1 MFRSF
6 KHHIP
11 LIALGLLLAMV
22 GGVFYFHKAFAQEE
36 TVASAQSDRAVLEAQ
51 LADLEAQIKEKQNL
65 LSSQQGQS
73 LSIQREINILKTKI
87 DKAKLDIKS
96 KNLTIKKLGGEITE
110 RKDKI
115 DSLLDKI
122 DREKESLAQLVRKS
136 DEYEERNL
144 VHLILS
150 KDTVSSFYEDLNSF
164 TTIKGSIKKSVDTI
178 RGVQQETETEKQLLE
193 EKQNQE
199 QDAKAALE
207 RAAKEV
213 EKSKAEQAKYLDVS
227 KKKEQDIQVALSDI
241 QKKVDG
247 IKAKLVNLAGV
258 EGPIRFDVALQYA
271 EEAERLT
278 GVRPAFL
285 ISLVIQ
291 ESNLGANVGKCKLT
305 VPETGEGV
313 RVSNGQKVK
322 LMKPGAGIE
331 YYLELTRSLG
341 RDPFQ
346 QVVSCP
352 LSSGYGGAMGPS
364 QFIPSTWK
372 LYAAKIKNVLG
383 TDGDP
388 WNPRHAFIASAVYL
402 RDLGAATQT
411 FTAEKNAACKY
422 YSGKACGSYSFNG
435 FYGTQVMSRAD
446 GVQDDIDY
454 LKQYGVSKR

>member
-1 MFRSF
+1 MTRSF
-6 KHHIP
+6 TSS
-11 LIALGLLLAMV
+11 LLAIALISSLV
-22 GGVFYFHKAFAQEE
+22 GGYGLFSYQPVYAQEE
-36 TVASAQSDRAVLEAQ
+36 AIQQAQNDRALLEAE
-51 LADLEAQIKEKQNL
+51 LASLEAQIREKQEL
-65 LSSQQGQS
+65 LKSQQGQS
-73 LSIQREINILKTKI
+73 LTIQREIDILRTKI
-87 DKAKLDIKS
+87 GKAQLDIKA

-110 RKDKI
+110 RKNKI
-115 DSLLDKI
+115 ESLLDKI

-150 KDTVSSFYEDLNSF
+150 KETVSSFYEDLNSF
-164 TTIKGSIKKSVDTI
+164 TTIKGSIKKSVDSI

-199 QDAKAALE
+199 EDAKAALE
-207 RAAKEV
+207 RAKREV
-213 EKSKAEQAKYLDVS
+213 EKSQAEQSKYLAAS
-227 KKKEQDIQVALSDI
+227 KGKEKDIQVALSDI

-258 EGPIRFDVALQYA
+258 DGPIRFDVALQYA

-291 ESNLGANVGKCKLT
+291 ESNLGANVGKCRLT

-322 LMKPGAGIE
+322 LMRPGAGIA

-341 RDPFQ
+341 RDPFT

-372 LYAAKIKNVLG
+372 MYASKIQAVLG
-383 TDGDP
+383 VSGDP

-402 RDLGAATQT
+402 KDLGAASQT
-411 FTAEKNAACKY
+411 FSAEKNAACKY
-422 YSGKACGSYSFNG
+422 YSGKACGSYGFNG
-435 FYGTQVMSRAD
+435 FYGTQVMNRAE

>member
-6 KHHIP
+6 SSK
-11 LIALGLLLAMV
+11 LSLYLALLLIV
-22 GGVFYFHKAFAQEE
+22 GGFGFLGATTLYAQE
-36 TVASAQSDRAVLEAQ
+36 TVQSATEDRAVLEAQ
-51 LADLEAQIKEKQNL
+51 LADLQAQIAQKTEL
-65 LSSQQGQS
+65 LKSQQGES

-87 DKAKLDIKS
+87 DKAKLDIKA

-115 DSLLDKI
+115 ESLLEKI

-164 TTIKGSIKKSVDTI
+164 TTLKGSIKKSVDTI
-178 RGVQQETETEKQLLE
+178 RGVQAETETEKQLLE

-199 QDAKAALE
+199 QDAKAAIE

-227 KKKEQDIQVALSDI
+227 KKKEKDIQSALSDI
-241 QKKVDG
+241 QKKVDT

-258 EGPIRFDVALQYA
+258 DRPIRFDEALNYA

-305 VPETGEGV
+305 DATTGQGV
-313 RVSNGQKVK
+313 RVSNGQTVR
-322 LMKPGAGIE
+322 LMKPGAGID
-331 YYLELTRSLG
+331 YYLQLTRGLG
-341 RDPFQ
+341 RDPFA

-352 LSSGYGGAMGPS
+352 LSTGYGGAMGPS

-372 LYAAKIKNVLG
+372 LYASKIQDVLG
-383 TDGDP
+383 APGDP

-402 RDLGAATQT
+402 RDLGAAAQT
-411 FTAEKNAACKY
+411 FSAEKNAACKY
-422 YSGKACGSYSFNG
+422 YSGKACGSYNFNG
-435 FYGTQVMSRAD
+435 FYGTQVMNRAND
-446 GVQDDIDY
+446 VQDDIDY

>member
-6 KHHIP
+6 SSK
-11 LIALGLLLAMV
+11 LSLYLALLLIV
-22 GGVFYFHKAFAQEE
+22 GGFGFLGATTLYAQE
-36 TVASAQSDRAVLEAQ
+36 TVQSATEDRAVLEAQ
-51 LADLEAQIKEKQNL
+51 LAQLQAQIAQKTEL
-65 LSSQQGQS
+65 LKSQQGES

-87 DKAKLDIKS
+87 DKAKLDIKA

-115 DSLLDKI
+115 ESLLEKI

-164 TTIKGSIKKSVDTI
+164 TTLKGSIKKSVDTI
-178 RGVQQETETEKQLLE
+178 RGVQAETETEKQLLE

-199 QDAKAALE
+199 QDAKAAIE

-227 KKKEQDIQVALSDI
+227 KKKEKDIQSALSDI
-241 QKKVDG
+241 QKKVDT

-258 EGPIRFDVALQYA
+258 DRPIRFDEALNYA

-305 VPETGEGV
+305 DATTGQGV
-313 RVSNGQKVK
+313 RDRKS
-322 LMKPGAGIE
+322 
-331 YYLELTRSLG
+331 
-341 RDPFQ
+341 
-346 QVVSCP
+346 VV
-352 LSSGYGGAMGPS
+352 
-364 QFIPSTWK
+364 
-372 LYAAKIKNVLG
+372 
-383 TDGDP
+383 
-388 WNPRHAFIASAVYL
+388 
-402 RDLGAATQT
+402 
-411 FTAEKNAACKY
+411 
-422 YSGKACGSYSFNG
+422 
-435 FYGTQVMSRAD
+435 
-446 GVQDDIDY
+446 
-454 LKQYGVSKR
+454 